1 MSRRS
6 SVDRWPVPL
15 QSCPELP
22 AMLPGVVAVSAIG
35 SKGAKSWFSN
45 YGSYVK
51 VRWTCTWFVENGPG
65 RWLSKSVG
73 SAICDAELGTCNQ

>member
-1 MSRRS
+1 MSRLS

-35 SKGAKSWFSN
+35 SMGAKSWFSN
-45 YGSYVK
+45 YGSYIK
-51 VRWTCTWFVENGPG
+51 VRLTCFWFIENCPG
-65 RWLSKSVG
+65 RYRSF
-73 SAICDAELGTCNQ
+73 A